1 MPKSVPEG
9 EERTF
14 KTVVVFT
21 LSPVWNLALE
31 EEELEL
37 EDWEEEE
44 EDRLL
49 EDLEEDDNEELEEW
63 EEEELEPEEVELVTM
78 I

>member
-9 EERTF
+9 VERTF

-37 EDWEEEE
+37 EDWEE
-44 EDRLL
+44 
-49 EDLEEDDNEELEEW
+49 DDNEELEEW
-63 EEEELEPEEVELVTM
+63 EEEELPPMEDEEEPPDRT
-78 I
+78 

>member
-9 EERTF
+9 VERTF

-49 EDLEEDDNEELEEW
+49 EEDEDEELEEW
-63 EEEELEPEEVELVTM
+63 EEEEEEIGGV
-78 I
+78 